1 MKQFHNSVFV
11 SSAAACVLLAAQPV
25 LAQLTQI
32 TDVKLNPIEGGISV
46 ILKTAAGDRPQVF
59 TTKKDKSL
67 VADVINAQLRLPKGD
82 NFRQENP
89 APGIKTIEVKQ
100 LDTNS
105 IRVTV
110 TGVDDAPS
118 NQPVMRKDNNIT
130 LGFTTTTNSTTSTA
144 TNPTE
149 KVLAAPATTNPTEK
163 VSAAPATT
171 NPTEKVPVAPATTSE
186 YKPDEPGKRPDILVP
201 NPQVTIDGK
210 IAQSAGPNQPY
221 NQAPPF
227 LPRAVAPPVGDIT
240 QSNIDTSPTV
250 IDLGTQER
258 VPRLV
263 LRDAPVREV
272 LSLLARAA
280 NLNVVY
286 IGGEAAKAPGADAG
300 AETAT
305 KPSQTISL
313 DIENEP
319 VQDVFNYVLRLSAL
333 EANRTGRTIFVGT
346 KLPNSTRDTVMRSL
360 RLNQVTVGVA
370 LNFLVALGAESAVSR
385 ERLVTS
391 VNAVTVG
398 SGVAPVS
405 TQTQTTTETKI
416 ETQRIEYKDSTP
428 LLRGLQASGDERT
441 NSVTLI
447 GSPKMVE
454 MAVSQLVQLDVR
466 RRQVVVNV
474 KIIDVNL
481 LGIQD
486 TNSSFS
492 FGLGNSYFTSDGGA
506 ATFNFGGSR
515 PATASEVANNVS
527 GGPPVIEN
535 PYAGAQTFLDLNN
548 PGTPIPNTGIGNR
561 LIVDGARVLS
571 EERTGGSVS
580 FLNRKAGVS
589 GNPFEAGFTEST
601 RGTQDITTVTN
612 TPAVPA
618 VPAVVDAQGNIIVP
632 AVAEVPAKTV
642 TTFTPG
648 VLGTATSAL
657 PSLYQFPKKFLASLT
672 AQVTSGNAK
681 ILTDPTLIVQE
692 GQNATV
698 ALTSE
703 VYGGIEQIIVGGN
716 LTRKPIIKNAGL
728 TLTVRVER
736 IDDNGFVSL
745 SVAPTVSSLAGTTS
759 SPDGDITLLAARS
772 LASGQLRLRDGQ
784 TLILS
789 GIIQDSD
796 RTTVSKLPI
805 LGDIPLLGSLFRRSN
820 RTNERREVIV
830 LLTPQV
836 MDDSE
841 RSSYGYNYTPS
852 PQVRQ
857 ILERRGLKV
866 QPR

>member
-1 MKQFHNSVFV
+1 MKQFHNNVFV

-25 LAQLTQI
+25 LAQLTQV
-32 TDVKLNPIEGGISV
+32 TDVKLNPIEGGVSV

-89 APGIKTIEVKQ
+89 APGIASIEVKQ

-110 TGVDDAPS
+110 VGIDDTPK
-118 NQPVMRKDNNIT
+118 NQPVMRKDNNLT
-130 LGFTTTTNSTTSTA
+130 LGFTTTTNSTAANA
-144 TNPTE
+144 T
-149 KVLAAPATTNPTEK
+149 KPTEK
-163 VSAAPATT
+163 VSAVLATTTPTEKVQVAPATT
-171 NPTEKVPVAPATTSE
+171 NSTEKVFVAPATTSE
-186 YKPDEPGKRPDILVP
+186 YKPDQPGKRPDVLVP

-286 IGGEAAKAPGADAG
+286 SGGEGEKAQGAGADASK
-300 AETAT
+300 T
-305 KPSQTISL
+305 SQTISL

-319 VQDVFNYVLRLSAL
+319 VQDVFNYVLRLSGL
-333 EANRTGRTIFVGT
+333 EANRTGRTIFVGA

-360 RLNQVTVGVA
+360 RLNQVNVGVA

-398 SGVAPVS
+398 AGVAPVS
-405 TQTQTTTETKI
+405 TQTQTTTETKV

-447 GSPKMVE
+447 GNPKMVE
-454 MAVSQLVQLDVR
+454 MAISQLVQLDVR

-492 FGLGNSYFTSDGGA
+492 FGLGNSYFTNDGGA
-506 ATFNFGGSR
+506 ATFNFGNSR
-515 PATASEVANNVS
+515 PATGSEVARNVS
-527 GGPPVIEN
+527 GGTPVITN
-535 PYAGAQTFLDLNN
+535 PYSGSNTFIDLN
-548 PGTPIPNTGIGNR
+548 GTTSIPNTGIGDR
-561 LIVDGARVLS
+561 VIVDGALAS
-571 EERTGGSVS
+571 ETQGGTTQ
-580 FLNRKAGVS
+580 FFNRQAGVS
-589 GNPFEAGFTEST
+589 QNPFQTGLTEVT
-601 RGTQDITTVTN
+601 QGTQNVTTITNIPAVPG
-612 TPAVPA
+612 TPAVF
-618 VPAVVDAQGNIIVP
+618 DANGNLVSP
-632 AVAEVPAKTV
+632 AVAGTPASTV
-642 TTFTPG
+642 TSYAPG
-648 VLGTATSAL
+648 TLGKITAAL

-692 GQNATV
+692 GSEASV
-698 ALTSE
+698 SLTSQ
-703 VYGGIEQIIVGGN
+703 VYGGIRITDLLRE
-716 LTRKPIIKNAGL
+716 PIIKNAGL
-728 TLTVRVER
+728 TLKVKVDR

-759 SPDGDITLLAARS
+759 SPDGEITLLAERS

-796 RTTVSKLPI
+796 RTSVSKLPI
-805 LGDIPLLGSLFRRSN
+805 LGDIPLLGSLFRKSN
-820 RTNERREVIV
+820 KTNERREVIV
-830 LLTPQV
+830 LLTPQI

-841 RSSYGYNYTPS
+841 RSSYGYNYNPS

>member
-25 LAQLTQI
+25 LGQLTQI

-67 VADVINAQLRLPKGD
+67 IADVINTQLRLPKGD

-89 APGIKTIEVKQ
+89 APGIKIIEVKQ
-100 LDTNS
+100 LDANS
-105 IRVTV
+105 IRVIV
-110 TGVDDAPS
+110 TGIDDAPS
-118 NQPVMRKDNNIT
+118 NQPVIRKDNNLT
-130 LGFTTTTNSTTSTA
+130 LGFTTTTNSTASTA
-144 TNPTE
+144 T
-149 KVLAAPATTNPTEK
+149 KPTEK

-171 NPTEKVPVAPATTSE
+171 PES
-186 YKPDEPGKRPDILVP
+186 KPEPGKRPDVLVP

-280 NLNVVY
+280 GLNLAYVGQ
-286 IGGEAAKAPGADAG
+286 GGDDKTTSTSTQNTGD
-300 AETAT
+300 TD
-305 KPSQTISL
+305 KPITYEKISI

-319 VQDVFNYVLRLSAL
+319 VQDVFNYVLRLSGL
-333 EANRTGRTIFVGT
+333 EANRSGRTIFVGT
-346 KLPNSTRDTVMRSL
+346 KLPNTTRDIVMRNL
-360 RLNQVTVGVA
+360 RLNQAKVKEV
-370 LNFLVALGAESAVSR
+370 LRILVNLGAESAVSAEPKITR
-385 ERLVTS
+385 V
-391 VNAVTVG
+391 
-398 SGVAPVS
+398 
-405 TQTQTTTETKI
+405 TTEVIGKEEGKKSESATD
-416 ETQRIEYKDSTP
+416 TGLVAQRIKFIDSIP
-428 LLRGLQASGDERT
+428 LLRGLQVSGDERT
-441 NSVTLI
+441 NTLTLI
-447 GSPKMVE
+447 GTPKLVE
-454 MAVSQLVQLDVR
+454 MAMSQIVPLDLR
-466 RRQVVVNV
+466 RRQVVINV

-481 LGIQD
+481 AGTQGYN
-486 TNSSFS
+486 TSFS
-492 FGLGNSYFTSDGGA
+492 FGVGNNFFTNDGGA
-506 ATFNFGGSR
+506 ASFNFGGSK
-515 PATASEVANNVS
+515 PASAADVS
-527 GGPPVIEN
+527 NII
-535 PYAGAQTFLDLNN
+535 A
-548 PGTPIPNTGIGNR
+548 GTPTATNP
-561 LIVDGARVLS
+561 LS
-571 EERTGGSVS
+571 SANI
-580 FLNRKAGVS
+580 FLNQTNPTTGLPSAGINS
-589 GNPFEAGFTEST
+589 NPTQPGLTEFTE
-601 RGTQDITTVTN
+601 
-612 TPAVPA
+612 
-618 VPAVVDAQGNIIVP
+618 
-632 AVAEVPAKTV
+632 
-642 TTFTPG
+642 
-648 VLGTATSAL
+648 GTAETPPKYTYSL
-657 PSLYQFPKKFLASLT
+657 PTLYQFPKKFLASLT
-672 AQVTSGNAK
+672 AQVQSGNAK

-692 GQNATV
+692 GQTADVQLTQDVIGDITRTV
-698 ALTSE
+698 TDTP
-703 VYGGIEQIIVGGN
+703 GGSRED
-716 LTRKPIIKNAGL
+716 RKITKEPIGL
-728 TLTVRVER
+728 KLAVVVER

-745 SVAPTVSSLAGTTS
+745 QVAPQVKSPAGTADTGNGQIILVSTRAITS
-759 SPDGDITLLAARS
+759 GTI
-772 LASGQLRLRDGQ
+772 RLRDGQ

-789 GIIQDSD
+789 GIIQDQD

-805 LGDIPLLGSLFRRSN
+805 LGDIPLLGALFRKTN

-852 PQVRQ
+852 PQIRQ